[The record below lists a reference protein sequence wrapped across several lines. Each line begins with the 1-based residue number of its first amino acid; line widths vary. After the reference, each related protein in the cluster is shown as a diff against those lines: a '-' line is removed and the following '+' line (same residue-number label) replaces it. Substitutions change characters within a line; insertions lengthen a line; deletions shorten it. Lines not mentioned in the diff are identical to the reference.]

1 MSIYSDGAAAQ
12 RALADYI
19 EKYSY
24 MIEEIRKLCV
34 HTLAMGEK
42 ARREQDE
49 KNGRLGRHCFTTP
62 DEELRGQESMAY
74 MILDELG
81 LEVDHWFCGTPI
93 LKDKEADA

>member
-19 EKYSY
+19 EKYSS
-24 MIEEIRKLCV
+24 MIEEIRRICV
-34 HTLAMGEK
+34 QTLAMGEK
-42 ARREQDE
+42 ARIAQGWE
-49 KNGRLGRHCFTTP
+49 NGERCTTTP

-81 LEVDHWFCGTPI
+81 LEVDYWFCGTPM
-93 LKDKEADA
+93 LKDKETGA

>member
-19 EKYSY
+19 EKYSS
-24 MIEEIRKLCV
+24 MIEEIRRICV
-34 HTLAMGEK
+34 QTLAMGER
-42 ARREQDE
+42 ARIEHDRE
-49 KNGRLGRHCFTTP
+49 NGGRCLTTP

-81 LEVDHWFCGTPI
+81 LDVDHWFCGTPM
-93 LKDKEADA
+93 LKDKETGA